1 MTKAGQKIW
10 LCGLIVIVQ
19 IGTWITFARAWSWNG
34 LKWAPKIEAP
44 IHFPEYEYIMGL
56 KKNILNPWALYL
68 RFINFYKLL
77 NISFF
82 LILVTSFH
90 KLFGENQ
97 EWWMLIFLS
106 YIKVYF
112 FLLSKRNKK
121 FSNYQN
127 EPHLLKTSF
136 ALRRFCLRFWVEY
149 IFSNFFRQGW
159 WL

>member
-1 MTKAGQKIW
+1 MSK
-10 LCGLIVIVQ
+10 LEHGLLLPER
-19 IGTWITFARAWSWNG
+19 GAEMGWNG
-34 LKWAPKIEAP
+34 LLKLRLLYTSPNMN
-44 IHFPEYEYIMGL
+44 YIMGL

-77 NISFF
+77 NIGFF

-149 IFSNFFRQGW
+149 IFCNFFRQGW